1 MCIDALLDE
10 EDLVI
15 QLFRSYWR
23 EMRQV
28 EEIVPGTWVELT
40 NPTAEEVA
48 SIATTL
54 GIDQDDVLAAI
65 DPEEKARVQTEDDY
79 TLIVVDVPARE
90 VRHHEQ
96 AYNTIPLGVI
106 VTNDN
111 VLTVC
116 SEETSVL
123 SSLHQARI
131 RDFSTEEQ
139 MSFVYRLMLRI
150 AIRYQ
155 QVLAGIDR
163 QRMDFEERIEEVGEE
178 SDLVRLHELE
188 STLVYFSTSL
198 RGNANVLNRLTR
210 YAHLQQEEWRD
221 VLDDAIVENQQAI
234 EMAQLAPE
242 QRHGATDLDNDHS
255 LHPHGDLWCLRHERG
270 GGVDAVF
277 GSAPRVHAHQPY
289 HGLRLPDICPDPA
302 QEEAAV
308 GLRPQ
313 WTDRA
318 ALFEGGP
325 AQCVADCGVSR
336 ASALR
341 PWGPFVRPSFACQA
355 CPGIPARTQ
364 RRRQAVCPSS

>member
-1 MCIDALLDE
+1 MIE
-10 EDLVI
+10 VY
-15 QLFRSYWR
+15 RSYGR
-23 EMRQV
+23 EMRRQDQ
-28 EEIVPGTWVELT
+28 IVPGAWIELT
-40 NPTAEEVA
+40 SPTSEETVQ
-48 SIATTL
+48 IAQAL
-54 GIDQDDVLAAI
+54 GIDEDDLLAAI

-79 TLIVVDVPARE
+79 TLIVVDIPARE
-90 VRHHEQ
+90 ERHHEQ
-96 AYNTIPLGVI
+96 TYNTIPLGI
-106 VTNDN
+106 ILTQDN

-178 SDLVRLHELE
+178 SDLIRLHELE

-234 EMAQLAPE
+234 EMAQIYREVIDGTRELVSNLMDSRLNHVMERLTSLTIILSIPTVISGAYGMNVAGQWMPLSDAA
-242 QRHGATDLDNDHS
+242 HGFTIINL
-255 LHPHGDLWCLRHERG
+255 
-270 GGVDAVF
+270 
-277 GSAPRVHAHQPY
+277 
-289 HGLRLPDICPDPA
+289 I
-302 QEEAAV
+302 
-308 GLRPQ
+308 
-313 WTDRA
+313 TI
-318 ALFEGGP
+318 
-325 AQCVADCGVSR
+325 
-336 ASALR
+336 
-341 PWGPFVRPSFACQA
+341 FACLA
-355 CPGIPARTQ
+355 LALVLRK
-364 RRRQAVCPSS
+364 RRLL

>member
-178 SDLVRLHELE
+178 SDLIRLHELE

-234 EMAQLAPE
+234 EMAQIYREIIDGTRQLVESLMDSRLNSVMERLTSITIILSIPTVIS
-242 QRHGATDLDNDHS
+242 GAYGMNVEGEWMPFS
-255 LHPHGDLWCLRHERG
+255 AVPHGFTLINLITAFVCLIF
-270 GGVDAVF
+270 ALI
-277 GSAPRVHAHQPY
+277 
-289 HGLRLPDICPDPA
+289 LRKRKL
-302 QEEAAV
+302 
-308 GLRPQ
+308 L
-313 WTDRA
+313 
-318 ALFEGGP
+318 
-325 AQCVADCGVSR
+325 
-336 ASALR
+336 
-341 PWGPFVRPSFACQA
+341 
-355 CPGIPARTQ
+355 
-364 RRRQAVCPSS
+364 